1 MHRNWR
7 RRKTALASIAPEA
20 GLPVPLK
27 EAILVHMDVGRQPAS
42 SEERFQE
49 FVELSR
55 SSGYLPKGY
64 VLGRLKEANPSH
76 YLGSGKVA
84 ELVQSVRDQH
94 CAQVIVNHVLSSVQ
108 ARNLGEAAG
117 ARILDRTGLIL
128 EIFSER
134 ARSYEGKLQVELARL
149 RYAASRLIRGWSHL
163 ERQKG
168 GIGLRGPGETQLETD
183 RRLIAKRVSVLEN
196 RLQNFEKHRAVERRS
211 RMNVPVVALVGY
223 TNVGKSSLFRAWTG
237 SQVTVA
243 DQLFATLDPTWR
255 QIRLPFGAT
264 AVLVD
269 TVGFIR
275 DLPHELVA
283 AFQTTLAET
292 RSADLI
298 LHVIDASAENSSRQ
312 IEVVEEVLDTIGAQ
326 SVPRIE
332 VMNKIDRV
340 DGQVKMERNAEGRPS
355 RVWVSARERI
365 GLDLLAESV
374 LSFVEI
380 PARWGYLEL
389 EMREGALRSALYR
402 LGAVRSEHQNRSGTL
417 EMLLC
422 LTGVNWKRIAHH
434 FQVSCDRFVEI
445 SEPSRETLGETAV
458 EF

>member
-1 MHRNWR
+1 M
-7 RRKTALASIAPEA
+7 ALASIAPD
-20 GLPVPLK
+20 GGCLVPLK
-27 EAILVHMDVGRQPAS
+27 EAILVHMDVGRQPAF

-49 FVELSR
+49 FIDLAR
-55 SSGYLPKGY
+55 SSGYAPKAY
-64 VLGRLKEANPSH
+64 ILGRLKEASPSH

-84 ELVQSVRDQH
+84 ELMQAVQDQR
-94 CAQVIVNHVLSSVQ
+94 CGQVIVNHVLSSVQ
-108 ARNLGEAAG
+108 ARNLGEATG

-196 RLQNFEKHRAVERRS
+196 RLRDFEKHRAVERRS
-211 RMNVPVVALVGY
+211 RLNVPVVALVGY
-223 TNVGKSSLFRAWTG
+223 TNVGKSSLFQAWTG
-237 SQVTVA
+237 ARVSVA
-243 DQLFATLDPTWR
+243 DRLFATLDPTWR
-255 QIRLPFGAT
+255 QVRLPFGAT

-298 LHVIDASAENSSRQ
+298 LHVIDAGAENSCRQ
-312 IEVVEEVLDTIGAQ
+312 IKVVEEVLTTIGAQ

-332 VMNKIDRV
+332 VMNKIDQI
-340 DGQVKMERNAEGRPS
+340 GALAKIERNPEGLPS
-355 RVWVSARERI
+355 RVWISARERQ

-374 LSFVEI
+374 LSFVEL
-380 PARWGYLEL
+380 PAHWGYLEL
-389 EMREGALRSALYR
+389 EAGEGALRSALYR
-402 LGAVRSEHQNRSGTL
+402 LGAVRSEQQNRSGTL

-422 LTGVNWKRIAHH
+422 LTGVSWKRLAHR
-434 FQVSCDRFVEI
+434 FQIPCDRFVEI
-445 SEPSRETLGETAV
+445 PEPDRGTLAETVV